1 VTIFNISPRFIALQL
16 MPAWELFGDQ
26 IFVEF
31 KPFGKA
37 NVSVLTIYFM
47 DQ

>member
-1 VTIFNISPRFIALQL
+1 VTILNISARFIALQL

-37 NVSVLTIYFM
+37 NVSVLTIYLRY
-47 DQ
+47 Q